1 MLNWPR
7 LCLTLM
13 VVIFGAASW
22 IARGAQRGVASGVG
36 AATVVVGHD
45 YDPIS
50 DTVVSWKL
58 KAGESVGQSFT
69 VPSSST
75 LQGFRV
81 KLLRVGSV
89 SPLEYRIGDKWG
101 DNKVASGRILQGDVS
116 RFFERWTEI
125 KFDRPVTVNAH
136 KQFYMQL
143 RVLNSVDAGHYE
155 FFGTASERIGQ
166 PNFNI
171 RFQYAP
177 AWGNAPSATSTFE
190 NASNLDYGARTPR
203 YGGGTAIAT
212 NGTPI
217 QPLDFAFQILGQTP
231 TRSTPSDTPSSL
243 SKQEREETD
252 SPQERFAFIEELIAP
267 LHEKLIRVSDTPR
280 SNEFELTDAWSLFYP
295 SNDAGLVSAAVADF
309 QKFLTSG
316 MGVKARAQP
325 VSSLESTKTSSK
337 SVLVGTRRDL
347 PWVTEV
353 PSQSEAFLVK
363 VSSDQILVCG
373 FDERG
378 VMRALQYLEDRL
390 SFRRAPI
397 LEPFREVRAPLYSP
411 RITSTPFYARVE
423 LEEGSDP
430 YSDELL
436 SRISHYGFSAIWIW
450 AELFEVGR
458 SSAFPELENNV
469 EARQRRLKAVVDRAE
484 RRGLDVYLYL
494 ANRPQPNAFF
504 ETRLG
509 ERGSPLKAYGGD
521 YVLCTSAPEAQRF
534 IREATQDLFQRVP
547 SLRGVVF
554 IVGGEGFMHCY
565 TRKLDCPRC
574 SRRSP
579 QEVVAELAT
588 TIDGGARAGRSDAD
602 VALWPY
608 SASNPFSWSK
618 DDPNQSRLLERLPST
633 VTLLTEF
640 GKEGRIQF
648 GGITIPAYD
657 YPINYVG
664 PSERFSSQAE
674 LTRQLGLNL
683 WVKTEHAIAMEFIQ
697 TPYIPVYFQ
706 WAERFRRFQ
715 KFPGLKGVFANWLH
729 FGFMPSIAAEVFKW
743 HTWSPLPETEN
754 LLRRIARRE
763 FGPQAEDHALKAWR
777 EWSAAIQHYPFSGNM
792 AMGPIQKGPAHPL
805 FLDLKY
811 VPAQNRGRQF
821 KNDLSWTQPWGPDLA
836 LEQLRKLEE
845 GWRSG
850 LVEWEKVLLSAESD
864 LRGNAR
870 KEGDVAQNL
879 LCCIRSALN
888 VGRFCQIRD
897 KLWQE
902 RTPSVASELIDQLV
916 QVAQAELANSR
927 QALAVVSRDSRLG
940 YANSSNGET
949 IGVARGGI
957 NSPGTIEKKI
967 HQVERLLED
976 DIPDYRRKRGL

>member
-1 MLNWPR
+1 MLNWAR
-7 LCLTLM
+7 LCVTLM

-22 IARGAQRGVASGVG
+22 IARGAQRGVTSGVG

-50 DTVVSWKL
+50 DTVVSWTL

-89 SPLEYRIGDKWG
+89 PPLEYRIGNKWG

-125 KFDRPVTVNAH
+125 EFDRPVAVNPH

-143 RVLNSVDAGHYE
+143 RVLNSVEAGHYE

-177 AWGNAPSATSTFE
+177 AWGSAPSAATTFE
-190 NASNLDYGARTPR
+190 NASNLDYGTKTPR
-203 YGGGTAIAT
+203 YEGGTAIAT

-231 TRSTPSDTPSSL
+231 TRSTPSDAPSSL

-280 SNEFELTDAWSLFYP
+280 SSEFELTAAWSLFYP

-309 QKFLTSG
+309 QRFLTVG
-316 MGVKARAQP
+316 MGVKADAQP
-325 VSSLESTKTSSK
+325 VSSLEPAKTSSK

-363 VSSDQILVCG
+363 VSSEQILVCG

-390 SFRRAPI
+390 SFRKAPI

-458 SSAFPELENNV
+458 SSAFPELKNNV
-469 EARQRRLKAVVDRAE
+469 EARQRRLQAVVDRAA

-504 ETRLG
+504 ESRPG
-509 ERGSPLKAYGGD
+509 VRGSPLKAYGGD

-574 SRRSP
+574 SQRSP

-588 TIDGGARAGRSDAD
+588 TIDRGIRAGRSDAD
-602 VALWPY
+602 VAIWPY
-608 SASNPFSWSK
+608 SASNAFSWSK
-618 DDPNQSRLLERLPST
+618 DDPNQSRLLEKLPST

-657 YPINYVG
+657 YPISYVG
-664 PSERFSSQAE
+664 PSERFSAQAE
-674 LTRQLGLNL
+674 LTRRLRLNL
-683 WVKTEHAIAMEFIQ
+683 WVKTEHAIAMEFIP
-697 TPYIPVYFQ
+697 TPYIPVHFQ

-715 KFPGLKGVFANWLH
+715 RFPGLKGVFANWLH
-729 FGFMPSIAAEVFKW
+729 YGFMPSIAAEVFKW
-743 HTWSPLPETEN
+743 HTWSPVPETEG
-754 LLRRIARRE
+754 LLRAIARRE
-763 FGPQAEDHALKAWR
+763 FGPRSEDHALKAWL

-805 FLDLKY
+805 FLDPKY

-850 LVEWEKVLLSAESD
+850 VACLLYTS
-864 LRGNAR
+864 
-870 KEGDVAQNL
+870 
-879 LCCIRSALN
+879 
-888 VGRFCQIRD
+888 
-897 KLWQE
+897 
-902 RTPSVASELIDQLV
+902 PSP
-916 QVAQAELANSR
+916 
-927 QALAVVSRDSRLG
+927 RDS
-940 YANSSNGET
+940 
-949 IGVARGGI
+949 
-957 NSPGTIEKKI
+957 
-967 HQVERLLED
+967 
-976 DIPDYRRKRGL
+976 